1 MEINNLEK
9 TLNNKRLFTN
19 ITFNVNPGEIIGIIG
34 RNGIGKTTL
43 FRTIMGLFTPDSGS
57 VIINGKSLASHPEL
71 KAQLFLLPDELKA
84 WDGYKIKTIKQFYA
98 KNYPQFSHDKFDSLL
113 KTFNLPAN
121 VKLGTY
127 SKGMSALF
135 GIIIA
140 LSVGSQ
146 YLMLDEPME
155 GLDIIVQKKIMSAL
169 MTEVS
174 DRQLGIIIS
183 SHRLEELAPIAD
195 YVHLIKNQ
203 TIEKTY
209 HLESLRSDTTKVQIA
224 FKDGIIPEFIREQG
238 DILTKQGQV
247 FTILFAHKTDALHKN
262 LLECEPLFMDE
273 LPVTLTDLFNYHLK
287 DEED

>member
-1 MEINNLEK
+1 MQITNLQKKINDRL
-9 TLNNKRLFTN
+9 LFTD
-19 ITFNVNPGEIIGIIG
+19 ITFNVNPGEIVGVIG

-43 FRTIMGLFTPDSGS
+43 FRTIMGLFSPDNGE
-57 VIINGKSLASHPEL
+57 VRINGQSLAQHPQL

-84 WDGYKIKTIKQFYA
+84 WDGFKIKTIKTFYA
-98 KNYPQFSHDKFDSLL
+98 KNYPQFNHDKFDDLL
-113 KTFNLPAN
+113 QAFNLPAN

-209 HLESLRSDTTKVQIA
+209 HLESLRSETTKVQIA
-224 FKDGIIPEFIREQG
+224 FKDGIIPDFIREHG

-247 FTILFAHKTDALHKN
+247 FTILFMTKTAGLHKQ